1 MKTLASEKLVEM
13 MANNELTDEQLDNL
27 NDWNIINVDNL
38 RRWLISKLADLQ
50 DDPTGVDYEQTVI
63 ALGDLIGFT
72 DDDYVVYDED
82 GVAKLDMD
90 TLNDVLGIE

>member
-13 MANNELTDEQLDNL
+13 MANDELTDEQLDNL
-27 NDWNIINVDNL
+27 VDWDIINVDNL
-38 RRWLISKLADLQ
+38 RHWLISKLVDFQ

-82 GVAKLDMD
+82 GVAELDMD
-90 TLNDVLGIE
+90 TLNDTLGVE

>member
-27 NDWNIINVDNL
+27 ADWNVINVDNL
-38 RRWLISKLADLQ
+38 RHWLIYKLADLQ
-50 DDPTGVDYEQTVI
+50 DDPTSVDYEQTVI

-82 GVAKLDMD
+82 GVNCLDMD
-90 TLNDVLGIE
+90 TLNDSLGVE

>member
-27 NDWNIINVDNL
+27 ADWNIINVDNL

-50 DDPTGVDYEQTVI
+50 DYPTSVDYEQTVI
-63 ALGDLIGFT
+63 ALGDLIGFA

-82 GVAKLDMD
+82 GVVDLDMD
-90 TLNDVLGIE
+90 TLNDSLGVE

>member
-27 NDWNIINVDNL
+27 NSWGIINVDNL

-50 DDPTGVDYEQTVI
+50 DDPTGMDYEQTVI
-63 ALGDLIGFT
+63 ALSDLIGFA
-72 DDDYVVYDED
+72 DNDYVVYDEN
-82 GVAKLDMD
+82 GVAELDMD
-90 TLNDVLGIE
+90 ILNDVLGIE

>member
-27 NDWNIINVDNL
+27 NDWNIINADNL

-50 DDPTGVDYEQTVI
+50 DYPTSVDYEQTVI

-82 GVAKLDMD
+82 GVVDLDMD
-90 TLNDVLGIE
+90 TLNDALGIE

>member
-27 NDWNIINVDNL
+27 NSWGIINVDNL

-63 ALGDLIGFT
+63 ALGDLIGFA
-72 DDDYVVYDED
+72 DNDYVVYDEN
-82 GVAKLDMD
+82 GVAELDMD
-90 TLNDVLGIE
+90 ILNDVLGIE